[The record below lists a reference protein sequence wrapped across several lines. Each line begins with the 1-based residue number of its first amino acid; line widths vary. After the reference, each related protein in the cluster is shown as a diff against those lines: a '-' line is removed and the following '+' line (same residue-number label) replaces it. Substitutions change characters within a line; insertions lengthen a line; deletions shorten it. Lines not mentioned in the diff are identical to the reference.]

1 MIIMRRVFLVVLAAA
16 AMLSGAVFAADAN
29 VSGEWDFT
37 VETQAG
43 PGNPHFSLKQDG
55 TTLSGTYKGAL
66 GEAPIT
72 GTVSGNEVTIKFK
85 ANAQGADLDV
95 TYQGTVEGDTMK
107 GKVSLGEFGEGT
119 FTGKKVG

>member
-1 MIIMRRVFLVVLAAA
+1 MNIMRRIFVVGLAAA
-16 AMLSGAVFAADAN
+16 AVLWGAAFAADVN
-29 VSGEWDFT
+29 VTGEWDFT

-72 GTVSGNEVTIKFK
+72 GTVNGNEVTIKFK
-85 ANAQGADLDV
+85 ASAQGADLDV

-107 GKVSLGEFGEGT
+107 GKLSLGDFGDGT
-119 FTGKKVG
+119 FTAKKVG